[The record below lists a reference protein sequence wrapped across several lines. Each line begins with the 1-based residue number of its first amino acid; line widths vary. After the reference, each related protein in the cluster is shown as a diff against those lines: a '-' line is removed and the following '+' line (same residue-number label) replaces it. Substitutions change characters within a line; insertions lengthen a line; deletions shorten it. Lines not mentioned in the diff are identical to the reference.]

1 MDKIDTGMD
10 KLQDLLNSMNNGSK
24 IVIKK
29 VDNKYIVITS
39 IISEIYL
46 DDIVK

>member
-39 IISEIYL
+39 VISEFLIE
-46 DDIVK
+46 DISI